1 MATLVSGIAVS
12 NGTVV
17 TPAILNAAPTLT
29 PGTVAPADLTAGA
42 PSWDGYGNLTVTG
55 GLVVGGV
62 NNAVS
67 AALIFG

>member
-17 TPAILNAAPTLT
+17 TPTILNAAPTLT
-29 PGTVAPADLTAGA
+29 PGTVAPADLTAGS
-42 PSWDGYGNLTVTG
+42 PSWDALGNMTVSG
-55 GLVVGGV
+55 SLLVGGV